1 MTRSILDV
9 SKMEML
15 DTKNINITL
24 NIDLRESY
32 FVDGNEMALGRIFN
46 NLLSNAIK
54 FTNKSG
60 IIDIGI
66 NKDLEGKLSFNVT
79 DNGVGIPED
88 KIS

>member
-1 MTRSILDV
+1 
-9 SKMEML
+9 MEML